1 MSGMTM
7 TPSRNLRVALVGPYL
22 VSGKSILTT
31 DAALAKID
39 EAENVD
45 QSQVKMAALEGSTSE
60 DFVKEVWPGML
71 IQML

>member
-1 MSGMTM
+1 MTM

-71 IQML
+71 IQMP